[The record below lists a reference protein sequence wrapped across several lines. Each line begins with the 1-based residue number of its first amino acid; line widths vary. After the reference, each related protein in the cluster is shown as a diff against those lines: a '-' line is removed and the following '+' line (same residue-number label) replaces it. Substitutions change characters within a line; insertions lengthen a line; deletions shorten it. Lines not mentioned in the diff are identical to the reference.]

1 MLLKIFYL
9 IWNKVIMSLYSKSDL
24 EKLAKE
30 SGFIRDNLE
39 KVIRLN
45 DILIYFNTNP
55 LLVVGRY
62 D

>member
-1 MLLKIFYL
+1 
-9 IWNKVIMSLYSKSDL
+9 MSLYSKSDL
-24 EKLAKE
+24 ERIAKE

-55 LLVVGRY
+55 ILAENLVLKGGNVINWKC
-62 D
+62 